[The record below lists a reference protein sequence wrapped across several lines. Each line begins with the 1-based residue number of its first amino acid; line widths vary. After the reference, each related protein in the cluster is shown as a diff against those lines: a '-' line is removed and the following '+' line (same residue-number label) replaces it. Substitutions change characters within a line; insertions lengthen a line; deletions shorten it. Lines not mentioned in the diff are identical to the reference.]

1 MNENGFYLIKNE
13 FVDLI
18 NNTIGGSYN
27 DSKQRPIYCCI
38 KDNKLDGIY
47 WAIPTS
53 DLSHRSSKQISKYE
67 RFINL
72 PNKDIRSCYYHIG
85 HTNRP
90 ALFKISNVF
99 PVTDK
104 YIIREYI
111 SNNKPL
117 VMKNKTDIATIRKKV
132 LRILSYENQHINK
145 LEQHITDIKNYLI
158 DEMSQDL
165 SQAPSSA
172 PTAEPLLPNEIP
184 SLDGQGFGGIGGMG
198 GL

>member
-1 MNENGFYLIKNE
+1 MYENGFYLIKNE

-85 HTNRP
+85 LTNRP

-184 SLDGQGFGGIGGMG
+184 NLDGQGFGGIGGMG